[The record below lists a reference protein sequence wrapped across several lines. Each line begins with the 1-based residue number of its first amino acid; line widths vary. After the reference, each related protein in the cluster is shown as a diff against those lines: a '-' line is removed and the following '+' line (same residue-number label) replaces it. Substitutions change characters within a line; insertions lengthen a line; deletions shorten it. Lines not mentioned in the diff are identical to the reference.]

1 MNDRIKN
8 LFSGGWESARL
19 RVAVGIALVAF
30 AIWGIVLATGV
41 VSNPLPSIGSESD
54 RSPSASSGSEQT
66 AAVTS
71 NGGAVR
77 YSVVLR
83 GLETPSDVVFVL
95 GDGSRPP
102 NTRCTFEGPSETQVL
117 FDDGTIGP
125 ISGVSYG
132 VKTGPVWLLGPAGE
146 TAGAVCWT
154 T

>member
-1 MNDRIKN
+1 MSSATKVTPVPKGAWKWLLIITLIPLILWMTISPPKFMN
-8 LFSGGWESARL
+8 
-19 RVAVGIALVAF
+19 
-30 AIWGIVLATGV
+30 T
-41 VSNPLPSIGSESD
+41 P
-54 RSPSASSGSEQT
+54 ASSGSEQT

-132 VKTGPVWLLGPAGE
+132 VKTGPVWLLGPAGK
-146 TAGAVCWT
+146 TAGAVCWIT
-154 T
+154 